1 MTEMLNP
8 FRIAQKQL
16 DTAAEKLGL
25 DDATHEFLR
34 WPMHELKVTMPVKMD
49 DGTTRVFHGFRIQ
62 YNTARGPA
70 KGGMPITIH
79 RPGLKIFLCP

>member
-16 DTAAEKLGL
+16 DHAAEKLGL

-34 WPMHELKVTMPVKMD
+34 WPMRELKVSAKKA
-49 DGTTRVFHGFRIQ
+49 RIL
-62 YNTARGPA
+62 NRIHSLLIFA
-70 KGGMPITIH
+70 KLI
-79 RPGLKIFLCP
+79 